1 MNVPN
6 KKLAYYDGYIAHVM
20 DGIADANFFLY
31 IEPEMSKQIKKRIE
45 MAFASNV
52 NSIQPVSDSDNLRN
66 GDFFAWRVYAVR
78 TRDGFERV
86 WFIKY
91 FSGNNSQAQVV
102 LMDKGV
108 ELQIEKSAILNCPI
122 EVAEIDVF
130 GVMCPFLV
138 DKAAEGIRN
147 VAGLLTTCK
156 CRWIPN
162 TIVRERI
169 RMPYVK
175 GCVMIECESAEEYLF
190 YVNLNDIAMEPF
202 MDHDCVKLT
211 IRNWDTIVRERIRM
225 PYVKGCV
232 MIECESAEEYLFYVN
247 LNDIAM
253 EPFMDHDCVKL
264 TIRNWGC
271 YAKRCHVTRGDDEG
285 DQGLI
290 GMSGAMDTNERDLS
304 WSGRYR
310 QNREGISNS
319 AQKYISTS
327 GKNPVS
333 LVMECLQR
341 NGLEAEFNCT
351 VENMGFK
358 YWIIIEGVMLKGLL
372 CVSKREAKISC
383 CRIAIDYLIQE
394 GKIRTGCTLD
404 ESTSEKVLTDQEEDL
419 MDLTEGSY
427 SPTGNSLNRENISR
441 SAQTYISESGKNPV
455 SLVMEYMQRVGLQPL
470 FTCTNNGLRMVFQY
484 SLFLDGLQLTGLSCA
499 SKREA
504 KVSCCRIVID
514 YLVRQ
519 GKIRA
524 RNSCEE
530 GVQLENSI
538 FEHMQAVLYS
548 NFDYEY
554 SRNSELKGSEKVI
567 AGIFMLD
574 AVAGE
579 CHLVSWATGNKC
591 VQGSALCIDGRTVN
605 DLHAEVLCRRGL
617 LRSVIAGIFMLDA
630 VAGECHLVSWATGN
644 KCVQGS
650 ALCIDGRTVNDLHA
664 EVLCRR
670 GLLRFLYQ
678 QVEVYLRN
686 EEKSIFRKVMGK
698 LALRPSLSFHLFV
711 NTAPCGDGRTFSF
724 TSEDLASGSAHKPQ
738 FDKNKGMLRTK
749 IECGE
754 GTIPVSDDVPFQTM
768 DGIFGGE
775 RLRTMSCSDKILKWN
790 SLGIQGCLLTAF
802 MHPIYLRSLSV
813 GRLFHYGHLSRSVCC
828 RLGASL
834 KLPQHF
840 TLNHPYLASC
850 TAVCKD
856 RTVSKSSILAVNWN
870 ISDETIEVL
879 NTQTGRI
886 NRTGAISRLCKRS
899 MYECF
904 DSIERK
910 IRRPHAQ
917 PSIKETYLLK
927 KERCEGYV
935 NARNCLFSTLEEKG
949 YGRWLK
955 KPDEEK
961 MFTLEQ

>member
-1 MNVPN
+1 
-6 KKLAYYDGYIAHVM
+6 
-20 DGIADANFFLY
+20 
-31 IEPEMSKQIKKRIE
+31 
-45 MAFASNV
+45 
-52 NSIQPVSDSDNLRN
+52 
-66 GDFFAWRVYAVR
+66 
-78 TRDGFERV
+78 
-86 WFIKY
+86 
-91 FSGNNSQAQVV
+91 
-102 LMDKGV
+102 
-108 ELQIEKSAILNCPI
+108 
-122 EVAEIDVF
+122 
-130 GVMCPFLV
+130 
-138 DKAAEGIRN
+138 
-147 VAGLLTTCK
+147 
-156 CRWIPN
+156 
-162 TIVRERI
+162 
-169 RMPYVK
+169 
-175 GCVMIECESAEEYLF
+175 
-190 YVNLNDIAMEPF
+190 
-202 MDHDCVKLT
+202 
-211 IRNWDTIVRERIRM
+211 
-225 PYVKGCV
+225 
-232 MIECESAEEYLFYVN
+232 
-247 LNDIAM
+247 
-253 EPFMDHDCVKL
+253 
-264 TIRNWGC
+264 
-271 YAKRCHVTRGDDEG
+271 
-285 DQGLI
+285 LI

-419 MDLTEGSY
+419 MDLTEDSY

-441 SAQTYISESGKNPV
+441 FVY
-455 SLVMEYMQRVGLQPL
+455 YC
-470 FTCTNNGLRMVFQY
+470 FLRMVFQY

-514 YLVRQ
+514 YLVRVKLLNSVFLYTFDGFSIGSGQ

-554 SRNSELKGSEKVI
+554 SRNSELKGSEK
-567 AGIFMLD
+567 
-574 AVAGE
+574 
-579 CHLVSWATGNKC
+579 
-591 VQGSALCIDGRTVN
+591 
-605 DLHAEVLCRRGL
+605 
-617 LRSVIAGIFMLDA
+617 VIAGIFMLDA

-724 TSEDLASGSAHKPQ
+724 TSEDLASGSAHKPE